1 MPNVDGKTC
10 EGEWRAV
17 AQDIVA
23 EREGGGKGYIAAKD
37 NFTYSKALLRL
48 LFSGRVRYR
57 MSAAK
62 EK

>member
-10 EGEWRAV
+10 EGGWR

-37 NFTYSKALLRL
+37 SFTYLKALLRP

-57 MSAAK
+57 VSAAK